1 MTYSQI
7 WNTIEHLFSENAK
20 LAGDANEFFGI
31 DDLDEILTKD
41 SLRIRFKK
49 LTNTYEVTFNSP
61 LNMISFVIKKFANT
75 SYQRSEYELFIH
87 SKEGN
92 LVGTN
97 DMWGSANEQIDS
109 KDISFFVKY
118 VRDWKL
124 KNILE

>member
-20 LAGDANEFFGI
+20 LAGDANEFFGV
-31 DDLDEILTKD
+31 DELDEILTKD
-41 SLRIRFKK
+41 SLRIRFRK

-61 LNMISFVIKKFANT
+61 LSMISFVIKKFANT
-75 SYQRSEYELFIH
+75 SYQRSEYELFIRG
-87 SKEGN
+87 GN
-92 LVGTN
+92 LVDTT
-97 DMWGSANEQIDS
+97 DMVGSANDQVDS

-124 KNILE
+124 KNILK